1 MKKQGGL
8 FAIMITCMISLVLLA
23 GLFPQTALADSYT
36 STTMRL
42 LHYEGTVEIEDA
54 SGKPRAV
61 MENARFNSG
70 ESMKTSAAST
80 ASVGLD
86 QGRIVTLDEK
96 SRVEFQKQDGAV
108 SMNLTEGKIFLDVS
122 EKLGAGET
130 MDITTDTMA
139 IGIRGTIVYV
149 SSEPVTD
156 AAAAGMESID
166 LEGLSPEKGS
176 IISISQ
182 IGVLE
187 GTAQITYLDNSKQEQ
202 SVSVEAGQKAT
213 VPEYSEDAEGIPAPA
228 VSKLTKDDIE
238 GFVMDQVTSDPAIIN
253 RVKKAS
259 DVADDIDLSGLAGI
273 YTADGDWTWD
283 SAVTLVAQSASKYY
297 DGQPLTRT
305 SDILVNGLPDIFTVK
320 ASAGGSRTDAGE
332 SDNPVANYSIYNK
345 AGEDVTRHFTNVEK
359 VSGTLLVVPA
369 PLTIH
374 TGTAEKVYDGTPL
387 TDPEGYVTFYKG
399 SGPREEP
406 WRNTSYV
413 VTESAGSVS
422 YDSQTLYGICGVIW
436 VNAANPL
443 TGERRE
449 IQLKA
454 GQKLTVY
461 LSDLQG
467 KQSIEFKIETLSIDD
482 LPDELLRLYGDNPAL
497 LAQACKDTGW
507 DIERLRARI
516 EALPETP
523 SGTATIEQGGLVVRE
538 SESDR
543 LMQDLTNVRITVDT
557 EITDYNNRAL
567 GSEEAHYTSLSV
579 DESIKI
585 IPTGSQTD
593 VGTSINTYT
602 IDWGTA
608 DRSNYEVSEDLGTL
622 TVTPASVTVTTGSA
636 EKAYDGTPL
645 TNSEASLSGLVNGE
659 TAAVTATGSITEVGS
674 ADNTY
679 SISWDSADSSNYTV
693 SESLGTLRVTAPMD
707 AVTLTSASAEKTYDG
722 TPLTDSSV
730 TAEGLPSGF
739 TVSAT
744 VSGSRTDAGTGANTI
759 DSYTIYDADGNDVT
773 AQFPNVTLQSGTLTV
788 TPKELT
794 ITTASAERN
803 YNGTPLTNSE
813 ASISGLADGESA
825 TVTATGSITDA
836 GTTENTYSISWDSAD
851 SGNYSVSESLGTLT
865 VTPLPVQID
874 MGFRGEV
881 SPEEIDGGG
890 SGDGG
895 SGDGGSGGSSPLV
908 LEYIGH
914 PYFPEWILAS
924 YEGADDPV
932 DPTDWDTDG
941 EVAGAY
947 SFTFTLPGGAQ
958 LQLNGTGYTDVG
970 SYTLE
975 PAATFL
981 DGRKDNFEIT
991 FINNSLEIT
1000 PAALTITASASK
1012 EYDGAPLI
1020 GSDAVK
1026 IEGLADGDSISVTT
1040 TGSITDAG
1048 TTDNPYTVDWGT
1060 TNPGNY
1066 TVTQE
1071 PGTLEVTA
1079 KKVTITTGST
1089 EKVYDGETLF
1099 YNSYEL
1105 SPSDPWVNG
1114 QAPTITVTGSITQA
1128 GDTPNSVDIAWKGVN
1143 PNNYQVTKQLGT
1155 LTVKP
1160 VEIVLISRCAYGYS
1174 GDLTIDWYGLEV
1186 QVNNVNSSYYE
1197 VAKTSDN
1204 EWRIS
1209 FAWGDK
1215 IDAGIFV
1222 IKDETSFALTP
1233 IHDFASGDPIN
1244 YTFETVDQEGEFDI
1258 PPYIPDGGF
1267 GMGMFSTFSG
1277 AAERSLSGISEMTDA
1292 IVSDEFDANDDSD
1305 DPDAYDDIDDRDTYD
1320 DTDDKT
1326 AAKPDPAKEKTV
1338 ETTPADSAS
1347 AELTR
1352 DADETDEDAPEKSS
1366 DAEAQEQ
1373 SPEAETPE
1381 QSPEAETPEQSPEA
1395 ESQEQSPE
1403 ADEQKDPSE
1412 EEPQAQPSDED
1423 PPAQLSDEEP
1433 PAQPS

>member
-1 MKKQGGL
+1 MKRQGGF
-8 FAIMITCMISLVLLA
+8 FAIIITCLISLVLLA

-70 ESMKTSAAST
+70 ESMKTAAAST

-86 QGRIVTLDEK
+86 EGRIVTLDEK

-130 MDITTDTMA
+130 MDITTGTMA
-139 IGIRGTIVYV
+139 IGIRGTIVYI
-149 SSEPVTD
+149 SCEPVTD
-156 AAAAGMESID
+156 ETAAAMDSVD
-166 LEGLSPEKGS
+166 LEGLSPEKGR
-176 IISISQ
+176 IVSISQ

-187 GTAQITYLDNSKQEQ
+187 GTAQITYLDDSKQEQ
-202 SVSVEAGQKAT
+202 SVSVDAGQKAT

-228 VSKLTKDDIE
+228 VSELTKDDIE

-253 RVKKAS
+253 RVKKAC
-259 DVADDIDLSGLAGI
+259 DVVDDIDLSGLAGL

-305 SDILVNGLPDIFTVK
+305 SDILVSGLPNIFTVK

-345 AGEDVTRHFTNVEK
+345 AGEDVTRHFTNVET

-399 SGPREEP
+399 SGNREVP

-454 GQKLTVY
+454 GQKLTVF

-467 KQSIEFKIETLSIDD
+467 RQSIELKIENLTEND
-482 LPDELLRLYGDNPAL
+482 LPEELLRLYGDNPAL
-497 LAQACKDTGW
+497 LEQACKDTGW
-507 DIERLRARI
+507 NIELLRKRI

-523 SGTATIEQGGLVVRE
+523 SGTATIEQGGLMIRE

-567 GSEEAHYTSLSV
+567 GSEEAHYSGLAV
-579 DESIKI
+579 DESIKVT
-585 IPTGSQTD
+585 PTGSQTD
-593 VGTSINTYT
+593 VGKSINTYT

-608 DRSNYEVSEDLGTL
+608 NRSNYEVSEDLGTL

-645 TNSEASLSGLVNGE
+645 TNSEASISGLVNGE
-659 TAAVTATGSITEVGS
+659 TATVTATGSITEVGS
-674 ADNTY
+674 TDNTY
-679 SISWDSADSSNYTV
+679 SISWNSAKSSNYTV
-693 SESLGTLRVTAPMD
+693 SESLGTLRVTAPMG

-744 VSGSRTDAGTGANTI
+744 LSGSQTNAGSNDNTI
-759 DSYTIYDADGNDVT
+759 DSYTIYDADGRDVT
-773 AQFPNVTLQSGTLTV
+773 SQFPNVTLQSGTLIV
-788 TPKELT
+788 TPKEVT
-794 ITTASAERN
+794 ITTGSADKE
-803 YNGTPLTNSE
+803 YDGSSLTSSE

-825 TVTATGSITDA
+825 TVTTTGSITDVGSA
-836 GTTENTYSISWDSAD
+836 ENTYSINWDSAD
-851 SGNYSVSESLGTLT
+851 SGNYTVSESLGTLT
-865 VTPLPVQID
+865 VTPLKVEID
-874 MGFRGEV
+874 MGFRSEEGPIDEV
-881 SPEEIDGGG
+881 D
-890 SGDGG
+890 GDGG
-895 SGDGGSGGSSPLV
+895 SGDGGSGGSDGGSGGGSPLA
-908 LEYIGH
+908 LEYIGF
-914 PYFPEWILAS
+914 PYFPEWITAS

-932 DPTDWDTDG
+932 DPVDWNFDE
-941 EVAGAY
+941 EVAGAF
-947 SFTFTLPGGAQ
+947 SFTFTLPGDAK
-958 LQLNGTGYTDVG
+958 LRLNGKGYSDAG

-975 PAATFL
+975 PESSFL
-981 DGRKDNFEIT
+981 EGNENNYEIT
-991 FINNSLEIT
+991 FINNSYKIT
-1000 PAALTITASASK
+1000 PAALTITASAAK
-1012 EYDGAPLI
+1012 EYDGTPLI

-1026 IEGLADGDSISVTT
+1026 IEGLVEGDSITVTA
-1040 TGSITDAG
+1040 TGTITNAG
-1048 TTDNPYTVDWGT
+1048 TADNPYTVDWGS
-1060 TNPGNY
+1060 TNPDNY

-1114 QAPTITVTGSITQA
+1114 QAPVITVTGSITHA
-1128 GDTPNSVDIAWKGVN
+1128 GDTPNSVNIAWKGVN
-1143 PNNYQVTKQLGT
+1143 PNNYQVTEKLGT

-1174 GDLTIDWYGLEV
+1174 GDLVIESYGLEF
-1186 QVNNVNSSYYE
+1186 QVNNVDPSYYN

-1267 GMGMFSTFSG
+1267 GMGMFSTFSD
-1277 AAERSLSGISEMTDA
+1277 AAGRSLSGISEMTDA
-1292 IVSDEFDANDDSD
+1292 IVSDEFDDSEDSDDSD
-1305 DPDAYDDIDDRDTYD
+1305 DYDDYD
-1320 DTDDKT
+1320 DSDDKT
-1326 AAKPDPAKEKTV
+1326 ADKPNPAKEKTIEATPV
-1338 ETTPADSAS
+1338 ESAS

-1352 DADETDEDAPEKSS
+1352 DKDETDEDAPEESS
-1366 DAEAQEQ
+1366 DAEAQEP
-1373 SPEAETPE
+1373 SPEAE
-1381 QSPEAETPEQSPEA
+1381 
-1395 ESQEQSPE
+1395 
-1403 ADEQKDPSE
+1403 EQKDPSE

-1433 PAQPS
+1433 QAQPSEENPPVE